1 MERIWLGDNLDIEI
15 ESQLENYLQSGKRK
29 RSDSFIDLLTDSSTP
44 TLQEVDYSHL
54 SLDEIAISE
63 PDLTFADP
71 QDTLRNPGSPQ
82 SQAKPQLKQQPLKI
96 GTLTY
101 EERRNKIRNFL
112 EKRNRRKFVKRISYD
127 CRKRVADKRIRI
139 KGRVVTKEQ
148 ALALKKPSV

>member
-15 ESQLENYLQSGKRK
+15 ESQLENYLQSGKRE

-54 SLDEIAISE
+54 PLDEIAISE

-71 QDTLRNPGSPQ
+71 RDTPRNPASPQ
-82 SQAKPQLKQQPLKI
+82 SRAKPQLKQQPLKI

-139 KGRVVTKEQ
+139 KGRFVTKEQ